1 MPESSKEMPVKAL
14 ARSCLAVL
22 ALAVPA
28 AAQAGELFGGVFVH
42 DVKTPLDKSGI
53 EGGADVMVGYRGS
66 GIGHTPLQPYI
77 FGALNTAGDTNYAAV
92 GLSAKFGRSI
102 YVRPG
107 LGIAIHTGSAD
118 KFYRTDRVAF
128 GSRVLFEP
136 EIGIGTEVSD
146 RLSIEASWVHMSHA
160 QLFGRENPGIDN
172 LGVRLN
178 LKL

>member
-1 MPESSKEMPVKAL
+1 VKAL
-14 ARSCLAVL
+14 ARCSVAVL
-22 ALAVPA
+22 ALALPA
-28 AAQAGELFGGVFVH
+28 AANAGELFGGVYVH

-53 EGGADVMVGYRGS
+53 EGGADIMLGYRG
-66 GIGHTPLQPYI
+66 GAIGHTPLQPYV
-77 FGALNTAGDTNYAAV
+77 FGALNTAGETNYAAV
-92 GLSAKFGRSI
+92 GLSAKFGRGI
-102 YVRPG
+102 YIRPG
-107 LGIAIHTGSAD
+107 LGIAVHTGSAD
-118 KFYRTDRVAF
+118 NFYRTDKIAF

-136 EIGIGTEVSD
+136 ELGIGTQLND